1 MCGKGKVRER
11 KGAGLMGKALV
22 LILCG
27 GALYMGVELLYRGRS
42 HWSMGVLGGACFYL
56 IGLLDEVWPGAPLSV
71 QMALSAWGIVC
82 AEFLTGLLVNRVLG
96 LGVWDYSGQRHNLL
110 GQVCLPF
117 AACWTALAGAA
128 VVLDDLLRLMLF
140 GEAFR
145 LPVLF

>member
-1 MCGKGKVRER
+1 MGKGTVW
-11 KGAGLMGKALV
+11 MGKALI

-27 GALYMGVELLYRGRS
+27 GALYVGLELCYRGRS
-42 HWSMGVLGGACFYL
+42 HWSMGALGGVCFYL

-71 QMALSAWGIVC
+71 QMALGAWGIVC

-117 AACWTALAGAA
+117 AAAWAGLSGAA
-128 VVLDDLLRLMLF
+128 VILDDLLRLALF
-140 GEAFR
+140 GEAFSFPR
-145 LPVLF
+145 FF